1 MHDVK
6 VLFLIPEIKI
16 LSILR
21 AAGERGMHQHLHNFR
36 FQQQQWGNVKDQTV
50 IYEALALN
58 LMPTRWGSV
67 FVGWYDAGDGDSNE
81 KRPTIITRRR
91 IVHCMHRWREC
102 DHGSSTARLRTA
114 QSPPKQPL
122 RKTNVRN
129 FFYDILNDCLL
140 LRGGRVSRWEGYCWW
155 HRRYLFILNNTC
167 TRAQIVAFLY
177 RAYKG

>member
-1 MHDVK
+1 
-6 VLFLIPEIKI
+6 
-16 LSILR
+16 
-21 AAGERGMHQHLHNFR
+21 MHQHLHNFR

-50 IYEALALN
+50 IYEALVLN

-81 KRPTIITRRR
+81 KSTNDYTRRR
-91 IVHCMHRWREC
+91 TGHCMHRWREC

-114 QSPPKQPL
+114 QSSSKQPL
-122 RKTNVRN
+122 RKTSVQN
-129 FFYDILNDCLL
+129 FFYDIPNDCLL
-140 LRGGRVSRWEGYCWW
+140 LRSGRVSRWEGYCWW
-155 HRRYLFILNNTC
+155 HRRYLFAPNSTC